1 MSDISF
7 ALEINEK
14 YTRMCDMRMSGKKI
28 ELVSLGAY
36 ESAINFFDTENQL
49 VVDKQ
54 VETIKRLYANLKIRK
69 KNVNIII
76 PDSRTYSQIVEMP
89 KLKEKELIAAIRY
102 QADEFIPMNIED
114 TYLDLEILRE
124 DKKNKKLLVLIVAAP
139 KKIVDQVYATVE
151 KAGLVPES
159 LENEMS
165 AAGRL
170 FSEVLPTNSPVYI
183 IINIGYTTTSIY
195 LVDGMNKLIVFART
209 IKIGIELFVKD
220 LKINLNWDEH
230 KILEALKRIGLAKSG
245 NLNLGTIILPLLKEL
260 VNEIDKFIVLAR
272 QNLNLEVKNM
282 YLFNYDTQI
291 AYLAQ
296 YLQAYFHVPTTS
308 APLAPSLVPNPIA
321 KSFAL
326 ELSSYVSVISGN
338 FR

>member
-1 MSDISF
+1 MSELSF
-7 ALEINEK
+7 SLEINEK
-14 YTRMCDMRMSGKKI
+14 YTRMADLRLEKKKI
-28 ELVSLGAY
+28 ELLSLGSY
-36 ESAINFFDTENQL
+36 DSAVNFFDTENQL
-49 VVDKQ
+49 VLEKQ

-69 KNVNIII
+69 KNVNVII

-102 QADEFIPMNIED
+102 QADEFIPMAIDD

-139 KKIVDQVYATVE
+139 KKVVDQVYAVVD
-151 KAGLVPES
+151 KAGLVADS

-170 FSEVLPTNSPVYI
+170 FSEVLAIDSPVYLV
-183 IINIGYTTTSIY
+183 INIGFTTTSIY
-195 LVDGMNKLIVFART
+195 LVDGTTKLIVFART
-209 IKIGIELFVKD
+209 IKIGLDLFVKD
-220 LKINLNWDEH
+220 LKINLNWDEL
-230 KILEALKRIGLAKSG
+230 KIIDALKRIGLAKTGS
-245 NLNLGTIILPLLKEL
+245 LNLGAIILPLLKEL
-260 VNEIDKFIVLAR
+260 VSEIEKFIALAR
-272 QNLNLEVKNM
+272 QNLNLEVKNI
-282 YLFNYDTQI
+282 YLFNYDTFV

-296 YLQAYFHVPTTS
+296 YLQAYFNIPTSTAPIVS
-308 APLAPSLVPNPIA
+308 AVVPNPIA
-321 KSFAL
+321 KSFAN